1 MLSAGHRN
9 SGSKA
14 RLELPQ
20 DCDVY
25 SAERAR
31 SACGFL
37 PDLDKQRGAKRTL
50 TGAPGRGSVRKD
62 SEKPLGGE
70 ARAAGAVGGAEI
82 GGESAAA
89 ARCPPPAAR
98 CPLPAARRPKEKG
111 LRPAAVLEKRPRLR
125 SRALTGAHRADG
137 GLGGG
142 LSLEAQRGPGAW
154 GLLWPL
160 TARQGTSPVGD
171 GTPVRLV
178 FKGARP

>member
-1 MLSAGHRN
+1 M
-9 SGSKA
+9 
-14 RLELPQ
+14 
-20 DCDVY
+20 
-25 SAERAR
+25 
-31 SACGFL
+31 
-37 PDLDKQRGAKRTL
+37 
-50 TGAPGRGSVRKD
+50 RKD

-89 ARCPPPAAR
+89 ARR
-98 CPLPAARRPKEKG
+98 PLPAARRPKEKG

-142 LSLEAQRGPGAW
+142 LSPEAQRGPGAW

>member
-89 ARCPPPAAR
+89 ARRPLPAARCPPPAA
-98 CPLPAARRPKEKG
+98 LRRRGSG
-111 LRPAAVLEKRPRLR
+111 LRRFWRSGRASAAGR
-125 SRALTGAHRADG
+125 
-137 GLGGG
+137 
-142 LSLEAQRGPGAW
+142 
-154 GLLWPL
+154 
-160 TARQGTSPVGD
+160 
-171 GTPVRLV
+171 
-178 FKGARP
+178 